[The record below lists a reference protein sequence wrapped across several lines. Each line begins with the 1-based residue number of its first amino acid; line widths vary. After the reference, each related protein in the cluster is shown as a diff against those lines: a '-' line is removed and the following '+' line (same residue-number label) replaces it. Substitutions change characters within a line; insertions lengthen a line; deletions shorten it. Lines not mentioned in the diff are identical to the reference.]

1 MPFTPQSA
9 SIRDAGR
16 EIDAIRLFNGTDLRL
31 FSGQAIRGEEMPLI
45 ETREAMFV
53 IAIGLGVAA
62 TGIAQAE
69 PVRFDRPLILAQN
82 TQQPDETEEERRKKR
97 RERKQEEGQEQKQE
111 QPGRAERR
119 ERVQQQPEQ
128 KQEQPGRAE
137 RRERV
142 QQQPEQKQEQP
153 GRAERRERVQQ
164 QPEQKQEK
172 PGRAERRER
181 VQQQPE
187 QKQEKPGRAERR
199 ERVQQEP
206 EQKQE
211 KPGRAERRE
220 RVQQEPEQKQEK
232 PGRAERRERVQ
243 QDRKRIER
251 PTEKREFSNEEREDR
266 RKVRREFTRDNL
278 KDITSARRERREAG
292 GRVIIEEPGKRRI
305 IRDKGR
311 VIIEHDETQRLR
323 GASRDVRVNEGPG
336 GRKRTVITRA
346 NGVQIISVEGRDG
359 RLLRRIKRFP
369 NGREVVLINNEFEG
383 RKRFRD
389 RDRNR
394 PQFYVDLPE
403 LRVDLSRRDYY
414 AYADDAD
421 EEDIYDLLTAEPVE
435 DLEEDYTLDEI
446 RQSPDLRKRFR
457 KLNLNTVNF
466 EFGSWD
472 IREDQIGKLEVVAR
486 VINRIVDEDPEQI
499 LLIGGYTDAVGSVE
513 NNLSLSDRRAE
524 TVARV
529 LTDEFGVP
537 PENLVTQ
544 GYGESNLLIETEGPE
559 IRNRRVEFMR
569 ITPYLAQNEN

>member
-181 VQQQPE
+181 VQQ
-187 QKQEKPGRAERR
+187 
-199 ERVQQEP
+199 EP

-211 KPGRAERRE
+211 R
-220 RVQQEPEQKQEK
+220 

-243 QDRKRIER
+243 QDRKRIEQ
-251 PTEKREFSNEEREDR
+251 PAEKRELSKEERENR

-278 KDITSARRERREAG
+278 KDVTRARRERREAG

-346 NGVQIISVEGRDG
+346 NGVQIITVEGRDG
-359 RLLRRIKRFP
+359 RLLRRLKRYP
-369 NGREVVLINNEFEG
+369 NGKEVVLINNEFEG

-389 RDRNR
+389 RDRR
-394 PQFYVDLPE
+394 RGPEFFVDLPD
-403 LRVDLSRRDYY
+403 LIIDLSRKDYY
-414 AYADDAD
+414 AYADEAD
-421 EEDIYDLLTAEPVE
+421 EEGIYELLMAEPVE
-435 DLEEDYTLDEI
+435 ELEADYTLDEI

-466 EFGSWD
+466 EFGSWE

-486 VINRIVDEDPEQI
+486 VINRIVEEDPEQI
-499 LLIGGYTDAVGSVE
+499 LLLAGYTDAVGSVE
-513 NNLSLSDRRAE
+513 NNLSLSDRRVE
-524 TVARV
+524 TVARI

-544 GYGESNLLIETEGPE
+544 GYGEANLLIDTEGPE

-569 ITPYLAQNEN
+569 ITPYLAQNED